1 MPWVQIFAVF
11 VVSHAVGDYFLQTDW
26 QAVNKHGGLTGTR
39 TQRVALASH
48 ATTYTLAFVPS
59 FIWLW
64 SSLHA
69 WVFLLA
75 AGIFVPHYLQDD
87 GRLLAAYAKE
97 VKKADITRNVSLGLA
112 LDQSFHL
119 LALFVTA
126 IIVGK

>member
-11 VVSHAVGDYFLQTDW
+11 VVSHAVGDYLLQTDW

-39 TQRVALASH
+39 TQFLALTSH
-48 ATTYTLAFVPS
+48 VTTYTLAFVPS

-64 SSLHA
+64 SSLHG

-75 AGIFVPHYLQDD
+75 AGIFIPHYIQDD
-87 GRLLAAYAKE
+87 GRLLADYAKT
-97 VKKADITRNVSLGLA
+97 VKKADITANVSLGLA

-119 LALFVTA
+119 VALFVTA
-126 IIVGK
+126 LIVAK